1 MTTKYNYRIIASMSD
16 YDSSRHPEFSSK
28 PLVEKI
34 GSTEYRIWKD
44 GLSKVEAYKEFERW
58 ASEEGSWYDEEVIAE
73 EVAEVRAKWNEAA
86 GPKADEGMSEYSAED
101 WMQENR
107 WYEGPGWYI
116 ADGQLLWDGVSEYY
130 HDDIWTFEIQE
141 A

>member
-1 MTTKYNYRIIASMSD
+1 MTTNYNYRIIASMSD

-44 GLSKVEAYKEFERW
+44 GLSKEEAYKEFEKW
-58 ASEEGSWYDEEVIAE
+58 ASEEGFWYDEEVIGE
-73 EVAEVRAKWNEAA
+73 ELA
-86 GPKADEGMSEYSAED
+86 GMTDEEGKPLTAED

-107 WYEGPGWYI
+107 WYEGPGWY

-141 A
+141 MK

>member
-1 MTTKYNYRIIASMSD
+1 MATNYNYRIIASMSD

-34 GSTEYRIWKD
+34 GCTEYRIWKD
-44 GLSKVEAYKEFERW
+44 GLSKEEAYKEFERW
-58 ASEEGSWYDEEVIAE
+58 ASEEGFWYNDDVIGEELAGMTDEEG
-73 EVAEVRAKWNEAA
+73 K
-86 GPKADEGMSEYSAED
+86 PLTAED

-107 WYEGPGWYI
+107 WYEGPGWY
-116 ADGQLLWDGVSEYY
+116 AEEQLLWDGESEYY

>member
-1 MTTKYNYRIIASMSD
+1 MEKTNYHFRIIASMSD
-16 YDSSRHPEFSSK
+16 YHSSRHPEFSSK

-34 GSTEYRIWKD
+34 GSTEYRVWKE
-44 GLSKVEAYKEFERW
+44 GLSKEEAYKEFEKW
-58 ASEEGSWYDEEVIAE
+58 ANEEGFRYDEEVIGE
-73 EVAEVRAKWNEAA
+73 ELA
-86 GPKADEGMSEYSAED
+86 GMTDEEGKPLTAED

-107 WYEGPGWYI
+107 WYEGPGWY

-141 A
+141 V

>member
-1 MTTKYNYRIIASMSD
+1 MTTKYNFRIIASMSD
-16 YDSSRHPEFSSK
+16 YHSSRHPEFSSK

-44 GLSKVEAYKEFERW
+44 GLSKEEAYKEFGKW
-58 ASEEGSWYDEEVIAE
+58 ASEEGFWYDEEVIGE
-73 EVAEVRAKWNEAA
+73 ELAGMTNE
-86 GPKADEGMSEYSAED
+86 EGEPLTAED

-116 ADGQLLWDGVSEYY
+116 ADMLVWDGKRDYFSY
-130 HDDIWTFEIQE
+130 DIWSFEIQE
-141 A
+141 MK

>member
-1 MTTKYNYRIIASMSD
+1 MTTNHNFRIIASMSD

-58 ASEEGSWYDEEVIAE
+58 ASEEGFWYDNEVISE
-73 EVAEVRAKWNEAA
+73 ELA
-86 GPKADEGMSEYSAED
+86 GMTEEEGKPLTAED
-101 WMQENR
+101 WKQENR
-107 WYEGPGWYI
+107 WYEGPGWY

>member
-1 MTTKYNYRIIASMSD
+1 MTTKYNFRIIASMSD
-16 YDSSRHPEFSSK
+16 YHSSRHPEFSSK

-34 GSTEYRIWKD
+34 SSTEYRVWKD
-44 GLSKVEAYKEFERW
+44 GLSKEEAYKEFEKW
-58 ASEEGSWYDEEVIAE
+58 ASEEGYWYDEEVICE
-73 EVAEVRAKWNEAA
+73 ELA
-86 GPKADEGMSEYSAED
+86 GMTREGELLTVED

-107 WYEGPGWYI
+107 WYEGPGWY
-116 ADGQLLWDGVSEYY
+116 ADGQLLWDGKSEYY

>member
-1 MTTKYNYRIIASMSD
+1 MATNYNYRIIASTSD
-16 YDSSRHPEFSSK
+16 YHSSRHPEFSSK

-34 GSTEYRIWKD
+34 GCTEYRVWKD
-44 GLSKVEAYKEFERW
+44 GLSKEEAYKEFERW
-58 ASEEGSWYDEEVIAE
+58 ANEEGSWYDEEVIGE
-73 EVAEVRAKWNEAA
+73 ELA
-86 GPKADEGMSEYSAED
+86 GMTDEEGKPLTAED

-107 WYEGPGWYI
+107 WYEGPGWY

>member
-1 MTTKYNYRIIASMSD
+1 MTTNHNFRIIASMSD

-58 ASEEGSWYDEEVIAE
+58 ASEEGFWYDNEVISE
-73 EVAEVRAKWNEAA
+73 ELA
-86 GPKADEGMSEYSAED
+86 GMTEEEGKPLTAED
-101 WMQENR
+101 WKQENR
-107 WYEGPGWYI
+107 WYEGPGWY
-116 ADGQLLWDGVSEYY
+116 ADGQLLWDEESEYY

>member
-16 YDSSRHPEFSSK
+16 YHSSRHPEFSSK

-34 GSTEYRIWKD
+34 GSTEYRVWKD
-44 GLSKVEAYKEFERW
+44 GLSKEEAYKWFERW
-58 ASEEGSWYDEEVIAE
+58 ASEEGFWYDEEVIGE
-73 EVAEVRAKWNEAA
+73 ELAGMTNE
-86 GPKADEGMSEYSAED
+86 EGEPLTAED
-101 WMQENR
+101 WMQANR
-107 WYEGPGWYI
+107 WYEGPGWY
-116 ADGQLLWDGVSEYY
+116 ADGQLLWNGKSEYY

>member
-1 MTTKYNYRIIASMSD
+1 MSD
-16 YDSSRHPEFSSK
+16 YHSSRHPEFSSK

-34 GSTEYRIWKD
+34 GSTEYRVWKD
-44 GLSKVEAYKEFERW
+44 GLSKEEAYKEFERW
-58 ASEEGSWYDEEVIAE
+58 ASEEGFWYDEEVIGE
-73 EVAEVRAKWNEAA
+73 ELAGMTNE
-86 GPKADEGMSEYSAED
+86 EGEPLTAED

-107 WYEGPGWYI
+107 WYEGPGWY
-116 ADGQLLWDGVSEYY
+116 ADGQLLWDGKSEYY

>member
-1 MTTKYNYRIIASMSD
+1 MATNHNFRIIASMSD
-16 YDSSRHPEFSSK
+16 YHSSRHPEFSSK

-44 GLSKVEAYKEFERW
+44 GLSKEEAYKEFEKW
-58 ASEEGSWYDEEVIAE
+58 ASEEGIWYDEEVIGE
-73 EVAEVRAKWNEAA
+73 ELA
-86 GPKADEGMSEYSAED
+86 GMTDEEGKPLTAED

-107 WYEGPGWYI
+107 WYEGPGWY

-130 HDDIWTFEIQE
+130 HNDIWTFEIQE
-141 A
+141 V

>member
-1 MTTKYNYRIIASMSD
+1 MTTKYNFRIIASTSD
-16 YDSSRHPEFSSK
+16 YHSSRHPEFSSK

-44 GLSKVEAYKEFERW
+44 GLSKEEAYKEFERW
-58 ASEEGSWYDEEVIAE
+58 ASEEGFSYDDEVIGEELAGMTDEEG
-73 EVAEVRAKWNEAA
+73 K
-86 GPKADEGMSEYSAED
+86 PLTAED
-101 WMQENR
+101 WMQDNR
-107 WYEGPGWYI
+107 WYEGPGWY
-116 ADGQLLWDGVSEYY
+116 ADGQLLWNGKSEYY

>member
-44 GLSKVEAYKEFERW
+44 GLSKEEAYKEFEKW
-58 ASEEGSWYDEEVIAE
+58 ASEEGFWYDEEVIGE
-73 EVAEVRAKWNEAA
+73 ELA
-86 GPKADEGMSEYSAED
+86 GMTDEEGKPLTAED

-107 WYEGPGWYI
+107 WYEGPGWY

>member
-1 MTTKYNYRIIASMSD
+1 MTAKYNYRIIASMSD

-44 GLSKVEAYKEFERW
+44 GLSKEEAYKEFERW
-58 ASEEGSWYDEEVIAE
+58 ASEEGFWYDDDVIGEELAE
-73 EVAEVRAKWNEAA
+73 MT
-86 GPKADEGMSEYSAED
+86 DEEGKPLTAED

-116 ADGQLLWDGVSEYY
+116 ADMRVWDGKCDYFSY
-130 HDDIWTFEIQE
+130 DIWSFEIQE

>member
-58 ASEEGSWYDEEVIAE
+58 ASEEGFWYDNEVISE
-73 EVAEVRAKWNEAA
+73 ELA
-86 GPKADEGMSEYSAED
+86 GMTDEEGKPLTAED
-101 WMQENR
+101 WKQENR
-107 WYEGPGWYI
+107 WYEGPGWY

>member
-1 MTTKYNYRIIASMSD
+1 MTTNYNYRIIASMSD

-34 GSTEYRIWKD
+34 GSTEYRVWKD
-44 GLSKVEAYKEFERW
+44 GLSKDEAYKEFEKW
-58 ASEEGSWYDEEVIAE
+58 ASEEGFWYDDEVIGE
-73 EVAEVRAKWNEAA
+73 ELA
-86 GPKADEGMSEYSAED
+86 GMTDEEGKPLTAED

-107 WYEGPGWYI
+107 WYEGPGWY

>member
-44 GLSKVEAYKEFERW
+44 GLSKEEAYKEFEKW
-58 ASEEGSWYDEEVIAE
+58 ATEEGFWYDEEVIGE
-73 EVAEVRAKWNEAA
+73 ELA
-86 GPKADEGMSEYSAED
+86 GMTDEEGKPLTAED
-101 WMQENR
+101 WKRDNR
-107 WYEGPGWYI
+107 WYEGPGWY

-130 HDDIWTFEIQE
+130 HDDFWTFEIQE